1 MTKNKQSVVDLICED
16 IAEGSSQRNACLKHN
31 ISEGTFRLWR
41 REESGI
47 NTQYARARKDR
58 VNGWAEELVD
68 MTRSVDI
75 TGDPMKVKAQID
87 LLKIEVDTRKWII
100 ARIDK
105 DYSDRQT
112 IEHTGEVALADR
124 ISKARN
130 RK

>member
-1 MTKNKQSVVDLICED
+1 
-16 IAEGSSQRNACLKHN
+16 
-31 ISEGTFRLWR
+31 
-41 REESGI
+41 
-47 NTQYARARKDR
+47 
-58 VNGWAEELVD
+58 
-68 MTRSVDI
+68 
-75 TGDPMKVKAQID
+75 MKVKAQID